1 MIIDQISVFV
11 ENNPGRLAEIADI
24 LGKAGI
30 DMRAM
35 SIADTAKFGILRLI
49 VNKTQEA
56 LALLRAAECV
66 VSITPVLAV
75 VIKDVPG
82 SLAAVLRVL
91 SDAGINVEY
100 GYAFVAGKQGNAY
113 VVIRVED
120 NERAAACLAE
130 NGIVLASADEIYG

>member
-11 ENNPGRLAEIADI
+11 ENNPGRLADIAGI

-49 VNKTQEA
+49 VDKPREA
-56 LALLRAAECV
+56 LELLRAAECV
-66 VSITPVLAV
+66 VSVTPVLAV
-75 VIKDVPG
+75 SIKDLPG
-82 SLAAVLRVL
+82 SLAVVLRVL
-91 SDAGINVEY
+91 AEAGINVEY
-100 GYAFVAGKQGNAY
+100 GYAFVSRKQGNAY

-120 NERAAACLAE
+120 NRRAVECLAQ
-130 NGIVLASADEIYG
+130 NGIKVADGKEIYE

>member
-11 ENNPGRLAEIADI
+11 ENNPGRLADIAGI
-24 LGKAGI
+24 LGNAGI

-49 VNKTQEA
+49 VNKPREA
-56 LALLRAAECV
+56 LELLRAAECV
-66 VSITPVLAV
+66 VSVTPVLAV
-75 VIKDVPG
+75 AIKDLPG

-91 SDAGINVEY
+91 ADAGINVEY
-100 GYAFVAGKQGNAY
+100 GYAFVSRKQGNAY

-120 NERAAACLAE
+120 NERAAECLTQ
-130 NGIVLASADEIYG
+130 NGIKVAGGDEIYD